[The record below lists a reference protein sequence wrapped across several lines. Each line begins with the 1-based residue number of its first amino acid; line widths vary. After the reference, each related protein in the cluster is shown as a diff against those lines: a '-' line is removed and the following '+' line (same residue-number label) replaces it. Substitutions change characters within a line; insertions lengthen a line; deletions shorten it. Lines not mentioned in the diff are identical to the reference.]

1 MGSVK
6 FIIDSDLIELVDA
19 IGLDYEESKSQDD
32 EIVIIL
38 DNVDELVGDINSYE
52 LLSDDELC
60 SFLLNETLCEGLIY
74 TDRSRLY
81 VWRIGTSNNLVYDM
95 SLILYCLCLMI
106 RINC

>member
-32 EIVIIL
+32 EIVVIL
-38 DNVDELVGDINSYE
+38 DDVDELVGDVNSYE

-60 SFLLNETLCEGLIY
+60 SFLLSETLCEGLIY

-81 VWRIGTSNNLVYDM
+81 V
-95 SLILYCLCLMI
+95 
-106 RINC
+106 

>member
-19 IGLDYEESKSQDD
+19 MGLDYEESKSQDD

-38 DNVDELVGDINSYE
+38 DDVDELVGDVNSYE

-60 SFLLNETLCEGLIY
+60 SFLLSETLCEGLIY

-81 VWRIGTSNNLVYDM
+81 V
-95 SLILYCLCLMI
+95 
-106 RINC
+106 

>member
-32 EIVIIL
+32 EIVVIL
-38 DNVDELVGDINSYE
+38 DNVDELVGDVNSYE

-81 VWRIGTSNNLVYDM
+81 V
-95 SLILYCLCLMI
+95 
-106 RINC
+106 

>member
-19 IGLDYEESKSQDD
+19 MGLDYEESKSQDD

-38 DNVDELVGDINSYE
+38 DNVDELVGDVNSYE

-81 VWRIGTSNNLVYDM
+81 V
-95 SLILYCLCLMI
+95 
-106 RINC
+106 

>member
-32 EIVIIL
+32 EIVVIL
-38 DNVDELVGDINSYE
+38 DDVDELVGDVNSYE
-52 LLSDDELC
+52 LLSDEELC
-60 SFLLNETLCEGLIY
+60 EFLLSPTLCEGLIY

-81 VWRIGTSNNLVYDM
+81 V
-95 SLILYCLCLMI
+95 
-106 RINC
+106 

>member
-6 FIIDSDLIELVDA
+6 FIIDSDLMELVDA

-38 DNVDELVGDINSYE
+38 DDVDELVGDINSYE

-81 VWRIGTSNNLVYDM
+81 V
-95 SLILYCLCLMI
+95 
-106 RINC
+106 

>member
-32 EIVIIL
+32 EIVVIL
-38 DNVDELVGDINSYE
+38 DNVDELVGDVNSYE

-60 SFLLNETLCEGLIY
+60 SFLLSETLCEGLIY

-81 VWRIGTSNNLVYDM
+81 V
-95 SLILYCLCLMI
+95 
-106 RINC
+106 

>member
-38 DNVDELVGDINSYE
+38 DDVDELVGDINSYE

-81 VWRIGTSNNLVYDM
+81 V
-95 SLILYCLCLMI
+95 
-106 RINC
+106 

>member
-19 IGLDYEESKSQDD
+19 MGLDYEESKSQDD
-32 EIVIIL
+32 EIVVIL
-38 DNVDELVGDINSYE
+38 DDVDELVGDVNSYE

-81 VWRIGTSNNLVYDM
+81 V
-95 SLILYCLCLMI
+95 
-106 RINC
+106 

>member
-19 IGLDYEESKSQDD
+19 IGLDYEESKNQDD

-38 DNVDELVGDINSYE
+38 DNVDELVGDVNSYE

-60 SFLLNETLCEGLIY
+60 SFLLSETLCEGLIY

-81 VWRIGTSNNLVYDM
+81 V
-95 SLILYCLCLMI
+95 
-106 RINC
+106 

>member
-32 EIVIIL
+32 EIVVIL
-38 DNVDELVGDINSYE
+38 DNVDELVGDVNSYV

-81 VWRIGTSNNLVYDM
+81 V
-95 SLILYCLCLMI
+95 
-106 RINC
+106 

>member
-19 IGLDYEESKSQDD
+19 MGLDYEESKSQDD

-38 DNVDELVGDINSYE
+38 DDVDELVGDVNSYE

-81 VWRIGTSNNLVYDM
+81 V
-95 SLILYCLCLMI
+95 
-106 RINC
+106 

>member
-19 IGLDYEESKSQDD
+19 IGLDYEESESQDD

-38 DNVDELVGDINSYE
+38 DNVDELVGDVNSYE

-81 VWRIGTSNNLVYDM
+81 V
-95 SLILYCLCLMI
+95 
-106 RINC
+106 

>member
-81 VWRIGTSNNLVYDM
+81 V
-95 SLILYCLCLMI
+95 
-106 RINC
+106 

>member
-32 EIVIIL
+32 EIIIIL
-38 DNVDELVGDINSYE
+38 DDVDELVGDVNSYE

-81 VWRIGTSNNLVYDM
+81 V
-95 SLILYCLCLMI
+95 
-106 RINC
+106 

>member
-19 IGLDYEESKSQDD
+19 IGLDYEESESQDD

-38 DNVDELVGDINSYE
+38 DNVDELVGDVNSYE

-60 SFLLNETLCEGLIY
+60 SFLLSETLCEGLIY

-81 VWRIGTSNNLVYDM
+81 V
-95 SLILYCLCLMI
+95 
-106 RINC
+106 